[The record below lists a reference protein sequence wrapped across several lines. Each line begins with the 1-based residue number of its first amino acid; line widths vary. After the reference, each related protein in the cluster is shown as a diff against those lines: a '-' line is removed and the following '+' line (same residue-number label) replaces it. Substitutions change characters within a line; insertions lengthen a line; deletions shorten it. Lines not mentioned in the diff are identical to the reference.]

1 MNTLIYQCPNHP
13 FDQNHGKLYVY
24 SKKPHDI
31 SRFILL
37 PSEWLLTTLTSN
49 NVQRDYKN
57 SYYLPYVIHTSFKD
71 STMLKKQIISTSRHV
86 SIYLFPFYIL
96 KTLNVKKARLFF
108 ILVDPHIN

>member
-1 MNTLIYQCPNHP
+1 MKTLIYQFPNHP
-13 FDQNHGKLYVY
+13 FDQNHGKLYVH

-57 SYYLPYVIHTSFKD
+57 SYYLPYIIHTSFKD
-71 STMLKKQIISTSRHV
+71 STMLKKANNFCV
-86 SIYLFPFYIL
+86 MFLFYLFPFYIM
-96 KTLNVKKARLFF
+96 KTLNAKKARLFF
-108 ILVDPHIN
+108 ILIDPHIN